1 LDLLVYPYYVDDSLD
16 VYEIAGDV
24 QMAISLLRR
33 QMRQSP
39 VDGELTLPERSA
51 MGWLDREGPTTAAAL
66 ARLEQ
71 ISAQSMGAT
80 LSTLESRGLLQ
91 RRADS
96 VDGRKTILSLTAEGT
111 EKLRN
116 RRSARAEQLARA
128 LTAGFTHSELQQ
140 LKAAVPLLERLAQ
153 RI

>member
-1 LDLLVYPYYVDDSLD
+1 MDDSLD
-16 VYEIAGDV
+16 VYEIAGNV
-24 QMAISLLRR
+24 QMAVSLLRR
-33 QMRQSP
+33 RMRQSP
-39 VDGELTLPERSA
+39 VDGELTLPEHSA
-51 MGWLDREGPTTAAAL
+51 LLWLDREGPTTSAAL

-80 LSTLESRGLLQ
+80 LSALESRGLLQ

-116 RRSARAEQLARA
+116 RRNARAEQLARA
-128 LTAGFTHSELQQ
+128 LTTGFTHSELRQ